1 MTDRP
6 PPAESRLPWPPLLR
20 GKLVRRYRRF
30 LADVVLDSGEAVTA
44 HCPNTGAM
52 ISCCEP
58 GRPVFLSRS
67 DNPRRKLPYTWE
79 IIDMGTSL
87 VGVNT
92 AVPNRLVE
100 HAVRHAKIPELGG
113 YGQVRREVPYGDHSR
128 IDLLLSGPGRPDC
141 YVEIKNC
148 TLVTDGIAR
157 FPDAVTSRGLKHLH
171 DLVETVHHGNRAA
184 MFYFVQRMDAET
196 FLPADRIDPA
206 YGIALRAAVDAGV
219 EMMVYDVRLDLDG
232 IELCRPLPWSL

>member
-6 PPAESRLPWPPLLR
+6 LPADGRLPWPPLLR
-20 GKLVRRYRRF
+20 GKLVRRYQRF
-30 LADVVLDSGEAVTA
+30 LADVVLDSGDAVTA

-58 GRPVFLSRS
+58 GRTVYLSRS

-92 AVPNRLVE
+92 ATPNRLVE
-100 HAVRHAKIPELGG
+100 HAVKQSKIPELDG
-113 YGQVRREVPYGDHSR
+113 YGRVRREVPYGDHSR
-128 IDLLLSGPGRPDC
+128 IDLLMSGSDRPDC
-141 YVEIKNC
+141 YIEVKNC
-148 TLVTDGIAR
+148 TLVSEGVAS
-157 FPDAVTSRGLKHLH
+157 FPDAVTARGLKHLH
-171 DLVETVHHGNRAA
+171 ELVGMVRRGNRAA
-184 MFYFVQRMDAET
+184 MFYFVQRMDAEA
-196 FLPADRIDPA
+196 FHPADRIDPE

-219 EMMVYDVRLDLDG
+219 EIMVYDVRMDLDG
-232 IELCRPLPWSL
+232 IELRRPLPWSL